1 MSVAATSAA
10 ALLMYENRDG
20 ARVTLYVVPNAGKET
35 AMRFSARDGLAA
47 VSWQAETLGCVLVG
61 NLQPRF
67 RLEQLSSIEQAL
79 CRST

>member
-1 MSVAATSAA
+1 
-10 ALLMYENRDG
+10 
-20 ARVTLYVVPNAGKET
+20 
-35 AMRFSARDGLAA
+35 MRFSSAGELAA
-47 VSWQAETLGCVLVG
+47 ISWQAETLGCVLVG